1 MTLMSDDAGKRLF
14 VGIRVSVQSANAL
27 AGAAETLARR
37 AKDAGHDIHW
47 VAPTN
52 YHLTLK
58 YLGWTRHETID
69 ALRDQVAEAIAGTP
83 RFTFRTA
90 RLGAFPALDAALVVW
105 AGIDTSPAVMQLHDK
120 IEAATVAFGYP
131 SETRPYVPHVTL
143 GRLRETRPLK
153 EVVLPLSEQMFSDT
167 KVDSVSLFESQM
179 KSSGSVYVEIAR
191 IAFKPG
197 SSPGLER
204 AERQTGA
211 VSLGAGA
218 DEPETDDGWPRS
230 GNPDKY

>member
-1 MTLMSDDAGKRLF
+1 MSEAGKRLF
-14 VGIRVSVQSANAL
+14 FGIRVSVQTANAL

-37 AKDAGHDIHW
+37 ARDAGHDVHW
-47 VAPTN
+47 VPPTN

-69 ALRDQVAEAIAGTP
+69 ALRDAVTEAIAGTQ
-83 RFTFRTA
+83 RLTFRTA
-90 RLGAFPALDAALVVW
+90 RLGAFPALDQAIVVW
-105 AGIDTSPAVMQLHDK
+105 AGIDPSPAIIELHTK

-131 SETRPYVPHVTL
+131 PEPRPFVPHVTL

-167 KVDSVSLFESQM
+167 RVDALSLFESQA
-179 KSSGSVYVEIAR
+179 KSSGSVYVEIAK
-191 IAFKPG
+191 IAFKPRQIPG
-197 SSPGLER
+197 SEA

-211 VSLGAGA
+211 VSLDAPA
-218 DEPETDDGWPRS
+218 DDPDTDDGWPHSPGNRS
-230 GNPDKY
+230 T

>member
-1 MTLMSDDAGKRLF
+1 MSDAGKRLF
-14 VGIRVSVQSANAL
+14 FGIRVSVQSANAL

-37 AKDAGHDIHW
+37 ARDAGHEIHW
-47 VAPTN
+47 VPPTN

-69 ALRDQVAEAIAGTP
+69 ALRDTVTEAIAGTQ
-83 RFTFRTA
+83 RLAFRTA
-90 RLGAFPALDAALVVW
+90 RLGAFPSLDQAIVVW
-105 AGIDTSPAVMQLHDK
+105 AGIDPSPAILELHGK

-131 SETRPYVPHVTL
+131 PESRPFVPHVTL

-167 KVDSVSLFESQM
+167 KVDAVSLFESQT
-179 KSSGSVYVEIAR
+179 KSSGSVYVEVAKIP
-191 IAFKPG
+191 FKPRPIPG
-197 SSPGLER
+197 SEG

-211 VSLGAGA
+211 VSLGAPA
-218 DEPETDDGWPRS
+218 DEPDTDDGWPHSPGNRS
-230 GNPDKY
+230 T

>member
-1 MTLMSDDAGKRLF
+1 MSDAGKRLF
-14 VGIRVSVQSANAL
+14 FGIRVSVQTANAL

-37 AKDAGHDIHW
+37 AKDAGHDVRW
-47 VAPTN
+47 VPPTN

-69 ALRDQVAEAIAGTP
+69 ALRDRVTEAIAGTQ

-90 RLGAFPALDAALVVW
+90 RLGAFASLDKALVVW
-105 AGIDTSPAVMQLHDK
+105 AGIDPSPAVMELNQK

-131 SETRPYVPHVTL
+131 PESRPFVPHVTL

-167 KVDSVSLFESQM
+167 KVDAVTLFESQE
-179 KSSGSVYVEIAR
+179 KSSGSVYVEVAKIT
-191 IAFKPG
+191 FKTAPIPA
-197 SSPGLER
+197 SER
-204 AERQTGA
+204 VERQTGA
-211 VSLGAGA
+211 VSLDAPA
-218 DEPETDDGWPRS
+218 DEPDTDDGWPRLADHHK
-230 GNPDKY
+230 P

>member
-1 MTLMSDDAGKRLF
+1 MSDAGKRLF

-37 AKDAGHDIHW
+37 ARDAGHDIHW
-47 VAPTN
+47 VPPTN

-69 ALRDQVAEAIAGTP
+69 ALRDTVAEAVAGTP
-83 RFTFRTA
+83 RLTFRTA
-90 RLGAFPALDAALVVW
+90 RLGAFPALDQAIVVW
-105 AGIDTSPAVMQLHDK
+105 AGIDPSPAIQELHTR

-131 SETRPYVPHVTL
+131 PESRPYVPHVTL

-167 KVDSVSLFESQM
+167 KVDAVSLFESQT
-179 KSSGSVYVEIAR
+179 KSSGSVYVEVAKIS
-191 IAFKPG
+191 FKPG
-197 SSPGLER
+197 DRPPFRPGSEG

-211 VSLGAGA
+211 VSLDAPA
-218 DEPETDDGWPRS
+218 DEPDTDDGWPHSPGNRS
-230 GNPDKY
+230 T